1 MIASG
6 DSLCLKQKKYFSM
19 NHCQFHCYGLLK
31 IYLKRLS
38 ILMTTSLARFVFYE
52 NDRVLVTQNENLMD
66 WVPKKYIDA
75 FLVMFKITDF
85 ISDLQQNA
93 RNFSFC
99 KTTSSRLRLLN
110 KISFHCLTFVR
121 FTLNIDLNSMMIMKT
136 KRNFTNIWSSGLW

>member
-1 MIASG
+1 
-6 DSLCLKQKKYFSM
+6 
-19 NHCQFHCYGLLK
+19 
-31 IYLKRLS
+31 
-38 ILMTTSLARFVFYE
+38 MTTSLARFVFYE
-52 NDRVLVTQNENLMD
+52 NDRVLVTQNDNLMD
-66 WVPKKYIDA
+66 IDA

-121 FTLNIDLNSMMIMKT
+121 FTLNIDLNSMMIMKIKKT
-136 KRNFTNIWSSGLW
+136 IPTSDQVGYDKR

>member
-6 DSLCLKQKKYFSM
+6 DSLCLKQKKYFLM

-52 NDRVLVTQNENLMD
+52 NDRVLVTQNDNLMD
-66 WVPKKYIDA
+66 IDA

-121 FTLNIDLNSMMIMKT
+121 FTLNIDLNSMMIMKI
-136 KRNFTNIWSSGLW
+136 KRNFTNI